1 MKTTNTLRVVSVA
14 AVMLAGS
21 CASPSNSYK
30 EETVFADGAANHPIA
45 VAPSYQSLKVAFAG
59 PGAEIS
65 PDDDLRLA
73 SFVSGYF
80 EKGNGSLTIT
90 VPRGPNSTETI
101 NYFAARLE
109 RMGVPSS
116 RLMVGTHDEAGG
128 DARVELGFVAYVA
141 HTDACGNWTEDAD
154 ATTDNLPMPDF
165 GCAVQHNV
173 AAMVADPRD
182 LVTPRDMSPADAARR
197 ATIIKQY
204 ETGQTTAAQKTQD
217 QSGAVSSVGGTGP

>member
-1 MKTTNTLRVVSVA
+1 MKTVTAFRVLSVV
-14 AVMLAGS
+14 AVTFAGS

-30 EETVFADGAANHPIA
+30 EETVFADGAANHPIT
-45 VAPSYQSLKVAFAG
+45 VAPGYRSLKVAYAG
-59 PGAEIS
+59 QGADIS
-65 PDDDLRLA
+65 PAEELELA
-73 SFVSGYF
+73 SFVSGYL
-80 EKGNGSLTIT
+80 EKGNGSLTISA
-90 VPRGPNSTETI
+90 PRGPGSNEAI
-101 NYFAARLE
+101 NFFAAHLE

-116 RLMVGTHDEAGG
+116 RLMVGTHDVAGG
-128 DARVELGFVAYVA
+128 DARVELGYVAYSA
-141 HTDACGNWTEDAD
+141 HTDACGDWSQDAD
-154 ATTDNLPMPDF
+154 ATADNLPMPDF